1 MEVEVEVEV
10 EVEKEEEEDEEKEK
24 KERKISTTCFL
35 RWRNRRGTR
44 RNVRAIRAV

>member
-1 MEVEVEVEV
+1 MEVEVEV
-10 EVEKEEEEDEEKEK
+10 EVEKEEEEDEDEEKEK

-35 RWRNRRGTR
+35 RWSNRREGR